1 MDNEHQAAGEQAA
14 GGIALAS
21 EIAQCASSPSTG
33 DGDPSELPPVD
44 IDAALIAAFAQHW
57 HIAGCKVTGADP
69 VLVSIGEIRV
79 LAVDMFYAG
88 YGAALGDLG
97 Y

>member
-1 MDNEHQAAGEQAA
+1 MDHADDAAGEQAA
-14 GGIALAS
+14 GGLALAS
-21 EIAQCASSPSTG
+21 ETAQCASSPSTG

-57 HIAGCKVTGADP
+57 HIAGGKVTGADL
-69 VLVSIGEIRV
+69 VLVSIADIRV

-88 YGAALGDLG
+88 YAAALSDLG